1 MADRALRAELPP
13 RDVIADRSDHR
24 RSLLVIAGWHS
35 RGVGQHLDVAD
46 VPAAIDGEA
55 QAHHASDRQRA
66 EPTAEL
72 IGEVAEVIEGVRRRM
87 FDTFLQDSPFA
98 PLLTGNPKF
107 EISVRGWIGF
117 VEFTTIDWCVN
128 PRLSRV
134 ELRDLL
140 TEILFEVLRVVAPPV
155 FRTQ

>member
-1 MADRALRAELPP
+1 MWCLLGTAVMVVWLMAPVAKCSFAAF
-13 RDVIADRSDHR
+13 RDTPLSEAQPTLTPDQTDANRVEQSDDFFSR
-24 RSLLVIAGWHS
+24 VTTATKGCYARTPLLV
-35 RGVGQHLDVAD
+35 
-46 VPAAIDGEA
+46 
-55 QAHHASDRQRA
+55 
-66 EPTAEL
+66 
-72 IGEVAEVIEGVRRRM
+72 
-87 FDTFLQDSPFA
+87 
-98 PLLTGNPKF
+98 GNPKF